1 MKKKEIINYM
11 VFITVFSIL
20 LLPTITIIISVFL
33 KHTFFFFVRVRLD
46 GMIQSLINT
55 KLVK

>member
-1 MKKKEIINYM
+1 MKKRNKLYDVYYSIQYIIAAY
-11 VFITVFSIL
+11 
-20 LLPTITIIISVFL
+20 ITIIFSVFL
-33 KHTFFFFVRVRLD
+33 KRTLFFFVRVRLD

>member
-1 MKKKEIINYM
+1 MKKRNKLYGVYYSIQYIIAAY
-11 VFITVFSIL
+11 
-20 LLPTITIIISVFL
+20 ITIIFSVFL
-33 KHTFFFFVRVRLD
+33 KRTHFFFFVRVRLD